1 MMIFLLMI
9 VFERLFS
16 KHFFSIC
23 SKNSILSN
31 GSMAPIR
38 MVLRSKIHR
47 ASVTQADLDY
57 VGSISIDEDLMEA
70 AGIAEWEKIAVLDV
84 TNGSRLETYAIK
96 APPGSGEICI
106 NGAAAHL
113 VEPGD
118 LVILLT
124 FQGIE
129 EVQIENHEPRI
140 VHVDEQNKVIE
151 LSTTESNF

>member
-1 MMIFLLMI
+1 
-9 VFERLFS
+9 
-16 KHFFSIC
+16 
-23 SKNSILSN
+23 
-31 GSMAPIR
+31 
-38 MVLRSKIHR
+38 
-47 ASVTQADLDY
+47 
-57 VGSISIDEDLMEA
+57 MEA
-70 AGIAEWEKIAVLDV
+70 AGIVEWEKIAVLDV

-96 APPGSGEICI
+96 APGSSGEICI

-113 VEPGD
+113 VKPGD

-129 EVQIENHEPRI
+129 EGEIGNHEPRI